1 MYIPAVVVNGLNVP
15 LFPPE
20 RADGPVQ
27 TPVEEGVPTSNP
39 NKFIE
44 DPEAQ
49 IDVVLLVPA
58 EILGLTVSV

>member
-1 MYIPAVVVNGLNVP
+1 MP

-27 TPVEEGVPTSNP
+27 APVEEGVPPSNP
-39 NKFIE
+39 NKFTE
-44 DPEAQ
+44 APEAQ
-49 IDVVLLVPA
+49 MDVVLLVPA